1 MDNKTFLEMKDSLY
15 EVISK
20 LSFVR
25 DFMQTLD
32 SDSTLSKYTP
42 NGLGIILTDCVSVLC
57 DIGGFNEQVE

>member
-1 MDNKTFLEMKDSLY
+1 MDKKTFLQMNDSLY

-20 LSFVR
+20 LSFIR

-32 SDSTLSKYTP
+32 CDHSLGKYTP

-57 DIGGFNEQVE
+57 DIGGFNEQCE